1 MYKYVFAI
9 KTKKERK
16 NMENESN
23 VTYEAKLSAVANEL
37 KFEIVY
43 APDDWENRVVN
54 CADTLRP
61 GLALTGFYDC
71 FDNRRIQLIGRAEQE
86 YLEQFT
92 SDVRYDKCS
101 MLCAQAV
108 PAIVVCWGMPVLEEL
123 IGAAKKFG
131 VPILRTVESTTE
143 IQAATIAYLN
153 VELAPRITRHGVLV
167 EVYGEGVLIMG
178 DSGIGK
184 SETAIELVKRGHRLV
199 ADDAVELKRV
209 SAKTIVG
216 SAPEVLRHYTEL
228 RGIGIVDVRRTFGIG
243 SVKNTEKVDMV
254 LKLEHWDKDKFYDR
268 IGLEMETT
276 DILGLSIPT
285 TRIPVS
291 PGRNLAVIIEIAA
304 MNNKQRRMGYNTAE
318 HFTERLSEF
327 MLKGQGINF

>member
-1 MYKYVFAI
+1 
-9 KTKKERK
+9 
-16 NMENESN
+16 MENESN
-23 VTYEAKLSAVANEL
+23 VIYEARLEDIAKDTGLE
-37 KFEIVY
+37 KVY
-43 APDDWENRVVN
+43 VPDGWEERKVI
-54 CADTLRP
+54 CADISRP
-61 GLALTGFYDC
+61 GLALTGFFDC
-71 FDNRRIQLIGRAEQE
+71 FDKRRIELIGKAEYE
-86 YLEQFT
+86 YLEMFDSET
-92 SDVRYDKCS
+92 RYEKCEQ
-101 MLCAQAV
+101 LFAREI
-108 PAIVVCWGMPVLEEL
+108 PALVVTWGMPVFDEMLE
-123 IGAAKKFG
+123 AAKHHG
-131 VPILRTVESTTE
+131 VPIFRTVESTTE
-143 IQAATIAYLN
+143 IQAALIAFLN

-167 EVYGEGVLIMG
+167 EVYGEGVLILG

-243 SVKNTEKVDMV
+243 AVKNTEKVDMV

-276 DILGLSIPT
+276 DILGLNIPT

-327 MLKGQGINF
+327 MMKGQGINF

>member
-1 MYKYVFAI
+1 M
-9 KTKKERK
+9 
-16 NMENESN
+16 MENEST
-23 VTYEAKLSAVANEL
+23 VVYEAKLSAIAKEMHLENIYV
-37 KFEIVY
+37 
-43 APDDWENRVVN
+43 PDDWEDRAVI
-54 CADTLRP
+54 CADVLRP

-71 FDNRRIQLIGRAEQE
+71 FDVRRIQLLGKAEHE
-86 YLEQFT
+86 YMTMQTPEDRFAKYNKLF
-92 SDVRYDKCS
+92 S
-101 MLCAQAV
+101 MKIPAV
-108 PAIVVCWGMPVLEEL
+108 IVTWGMPVSEE
-123 IGAAKKFG
+123 IISAAKKNSTPVF
-131 VPILRTVESTTE
+131 RTVESTTE
-143 IQAATIAYLN
+143 IQAAIIAYLN

-167 EVYGEGVLIMG
+167 EVYGEGVLILG

-216 SAPEVLRHYTEL
+216 SAPEVLRHFTEL

-243 SVKNTEKVDMV
+243 AVKNTEKVDMV

-268 IGLEMETT
+268 IGLDMETT
-276 DILGLSIPT
+276 DILGLEIPT

-327 MLKGQGINF
+327 MMKGQGINF

>member
-1 MYKYVFAI
+1 MDNTTNKSVELI
-9 KTKKERK
+9 KIVKEFNLEK
-16 NMENESN
+16 
-23 VTYEAKLSAVANEL
+23 
-37 KFEIVY
+37 IY
-43 APDDWENRVVN
+43 APENVDKIMITRSEIN
-54 CADTLRP
+54 RP
-61 GLALTGFYDC
+61 GLQLTGFFEY
-71 FDNRRIQLIGRAEQE
+71 FTPERIQIFGRVESIYLSQLSYE
-86 YLEQFT
+86 ERYKKLNDYLEK
-92 SDVRYDKCS
+92 R
-101 MLCAQAV
+101 
-108 PAIVVCWGMPVLEEL
+108 PVCLV
-123 IGAAKKFG
+123 
-131 VPILRTVESTTE
+131 
-143 IQAATIAYLN
+143 IARSIEPPPEM
-153 VELAPRITRHGVLV
+153 VELAKKYEVPFYSTGMSTTNFVSALIASLNIHLAPTITRHGVLV
-167 EVYGEGVLIMG
+167 EVYGEGVLILG

-243 SVKNTEKVDMV
+243 AVKDTEKVDMV

-268 IGLEMETT
+268 IGLDMETT
-276 DILGLSIPT
+276 DILGLNIPT

-327 MLKGQGINF
+327 MLKGQALNF

>member
-1 MYKYVFAI
+1 MD
-9 KTKKERK
+9 
-16 NMENESN
+16 NGSN
-23 VTYEAKLSAVANEL
+23 VTYEAKLEAIAKEL
-37 KFEIVY
+37 RLESVY
-43 APDDWENRVVN
+43 APENWENRVVT
-54 CADTLRP
+54 CADVLRP
-61 GLALTGFYDC
+61 GLALTGFFDC
-71 FDNRRIQLIGRAEQE
+71 FDHRRIQLIGKAEHE
-86 YLEQFT
+86 YLEMFPAEE
-92 SDVRYDKCS
+92 RYEKCEK
-101 MLCAQAV
+101 LCLQDI
-108 PAIVVCWGMPVLEEL
+108 PAIIISWGMPVFDEL
-123 IGAAKKFG
+123 VEAAKVHKI
-131 VPILRTVESTTE
+131 PIFRTVESTTE
-143 IQAATIAYLN
+143 IQAAIIAYLN

-167 EVYGEGVLIMG
+167 EVYGEGVLILG

-243 SVKNTEKVDMV
+243 SVKDTEKVDMV

-268 IGLEMETT
+268 IGLEMETM
-276 DILGLSIPT
+276 DILGLNIPT

-327 MLKGQGINF
+327 MLKGQDLNF